1 MKLPACYIWKASWP
15 LKPLKTCFRFEKKFS
30 RSKFSVRA
38 AVHPNRMDL
47 QARFFHLKN
56 LLCLDIVGTKKYA
69 TNFELRIWNVS
80 VSLSISAVT
89 DSHLLGRIASTAVN
103 NFSGKIWTFNFWFR
117 SQCVLEEAG
126 AAVRNHG
133 APTRTSES
141 AKLFGSVKKCI

>member
-1 MKLPACYIWKASWP
+1 M
-15 LKPLKTCFRFEKKFS
+15 
-30 RSKFSVRA
+30 RA

-89 DSHLLGRIASTAVN
+89 ASHLLGRIASTAVN
-103 NFSGKIWTFNFWFR
+103 NFSGKI
-117 SQCVLEEAG
+117 
-126 AAVRNHG
+126 
-133 APTRTSES
+133 
-141 AKLFGSVKKCI
+141 